1 MKVEEVSESVA
12 SIAEKVS
19 DYHSRLMAVERDL
32 KKHLDNC
39 SCHCKTEDKNKE
51 NEKSKVWQISFNMN
65 PVPVANLQTT

>member
-19 DYHSRLMAVERDL
+19 DYHSRLMTVERDL

-39 SCHCKTEDKNKE
+39 SCHCKTEDKKE
-51 NEKSKVWQISFNMN
+51 KEKS
-65 PVPVANLQTT
+65 

>member
-1 MKVEEVSESVA
+1 MKVEDVSESVA

-51 NEKSKVWQISFNMN
+51 KEKS
-65 PVPVANLQTT
+65 